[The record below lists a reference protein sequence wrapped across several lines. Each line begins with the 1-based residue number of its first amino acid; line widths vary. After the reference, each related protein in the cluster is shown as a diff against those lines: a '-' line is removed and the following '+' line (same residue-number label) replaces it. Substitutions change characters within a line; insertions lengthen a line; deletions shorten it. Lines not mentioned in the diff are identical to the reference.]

1 VAAALV
7 AAAAR
12 GASFNVRVNLPSL
25 DEGTRRELARRA
37 DQHLKNTLDATER
50 ILASVERKLAA
61 G

>member
-25 DEGTRRELARRA
+25 DEATRRDLAMR
-37 DQHLKNTLDATER
+37 LDTHYKATMAAVDR
-50 ILASVERKLAA
+50 IIASVERKLEA
-61 G
+61 